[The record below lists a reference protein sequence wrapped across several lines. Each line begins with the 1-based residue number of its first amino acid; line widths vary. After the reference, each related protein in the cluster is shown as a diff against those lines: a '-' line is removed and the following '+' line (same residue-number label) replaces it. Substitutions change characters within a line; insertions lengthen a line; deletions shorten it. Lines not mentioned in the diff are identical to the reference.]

1 MHKLPKTE
9 QPASFGFD
17 KPARERLI
25 DAAQKMFRLLGIR
38 VADGLIAEEAH
49 SNIEALVKYFGH
61 GEVLIGNFIK
71 SLIAESET
79 VWAVITEDDPGD
91 PEAQLREWL
100 ATEQES
106 AGRPMQPQMLLART
120 AAELYEHRKNP
131 QLGEIQ
137 QYWQAE
143 RRRVVGLCRTSGLR
157 DPVELADKL
166 LLMVHGARNERHA
179 YGAFAP
185 SRLLQQAGNEL
196 LVAHGGGKVKVE
208 NAVETK
214 ADRA

>member
-1 MHKLPKTE
+1 MRKLPKTE

-17 KPARERLI
+17 KPAKERLI
-25 DAAQKMFRLLGIR
+25 EAAQKMFRLLGIR
-38 VADGLIAEEAH
+38 AANGLIAQEAH
-49 SNIEALVKYFGH
+49 SNMETLVKYFGN
-61 GEVLIGNFIK
+61 GEALISYFIK

-79 VWAVITEDDPGD
+79 VWEVTKEDHPGD
-91 PEAQLREWL
+91 AEAQLRGWL

-106 AGRPMQPQMLLART
+106 GGLPMQPQMLLART

-131 QLGEIQ
+131 QLSEIE

-143 RRRVVGLCRTSGLR
+143 RRRVVGLCRSSGLR
-157 DPVELADKL
+157 DHVELADKL
-166 LLMVHGARNERHA
+166 LLMVHGARNERNA

-196 LVAHGGGKVKVE
+196 LVAHGDSNKVKVE
-208 NAVETK
+208 HTVETK
-214 ADRA
+214 AD